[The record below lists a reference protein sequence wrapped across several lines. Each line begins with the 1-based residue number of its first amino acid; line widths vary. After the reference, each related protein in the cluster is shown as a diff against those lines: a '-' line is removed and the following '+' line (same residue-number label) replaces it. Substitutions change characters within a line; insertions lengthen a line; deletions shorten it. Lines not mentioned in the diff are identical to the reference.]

1 MNRVRTAS
9 VPLRVAM
16 AGVVALTLSICTNAV
31 AQGWPAKP
39 LRIVVAW
46 PPGGAVDVAMRP
58 VANRLT
64 QALNQAVVIENR
76 AGAAG
81 NVGAQTVARSGAD
94 GYTVLA
100 TVDMIVSTPH
110 LQKLDFDAMQ
120 DLVPVIQ
127 ISRQPLVLA
136 AHPSLGVNTVGE
148 LVQLAK
154 RKPGIAYAS
163 SGNGSNQH
171 MMAEWFAKAAG
182 IQLTHVPYKGGP
194 SAVVD
199 LVAGQVPLGLLG
211 STPLVPHYKAGKL
224 RLLAQSSRLR
234 SPTLAGV
241 PTFEEQDIKGLHIE
255 QWVGLFVPAGTPG
268 AAIERLNAEVGKA
281 LAEPA
286 IRESY
291 AAVAMEAVGG
301 SQAEFAKL
309 VREDYDKY
317 RRVVKELN
325 IRAD

>member
-1 MNRVRTAS
+1 MNAARNAAWPAWAKTA
-9 VPLRVAM
+9 LA
-16 AGVVALTLSICTNAV
+16 ALIWLFCAQAW

-81 NVGAQTVARSGAD
+81 NVGAQTVARAGAD

-100 TVDMIVSTPH
+100 TVDMIASTPH

-136 AHPSLGVNTVGE
+136 AHPSLGVGTLDE

-182 IQLTHVPYKGGP
+182 IQLTHVPYKGGGQ
-194 SAVVD
+194 AIAD

-211 STPLVPHYKAGKL
+211 
-224 RLLAQSSRLR
+224 
-234 SPTLAGV
+234 
-241 PTFEEQDIKGLHIE
+241 
-255 QWVGLFVPAGTPG
+255 
-268 AAIERLNAEVGKA
+268 
-281 LAEPA
+281 
-286 IRESY
+286 
-291 AAVAMEAVGG
+291 
-301 SQAEFAKL
+301 
-309 VREDYDKY
+309 
-317 RRVVKELN
+317 
-325 IRAD
+325 